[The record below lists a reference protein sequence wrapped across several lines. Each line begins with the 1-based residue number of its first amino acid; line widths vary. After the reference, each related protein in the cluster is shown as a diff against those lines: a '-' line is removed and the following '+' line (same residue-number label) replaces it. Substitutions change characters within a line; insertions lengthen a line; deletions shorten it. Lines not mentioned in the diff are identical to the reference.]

1 MTGEQ
6 NFWVCLNIALLVAI
20 WITSVEQQTELDFY
34 RTPQNSETFFVASL
48 YVSHRY
54 IHPSAQ
60 PRFGAHQ
67 THSSVQGSWAAAC
80 CTNTS
85 TLRPLGR
92 DLKMFGIM
100 DFKTW
105 ICLVYLVPLTVSK
118 LSCNPD
124 KLPEQRWVIST
135 LNGIATR
142 ICLYSWCFFLLCT
155 TVNHL

>member
-142 ICLYSWCFFLLCT
+142 ICLYSWCFFYF
-155 TVNHL
+155 VPR